1 MQSNENRV
9 IVIGGGMAGL
19 AAAAFIARE
28 GQSVKLFE
36 QAGALGGRARTRE
49 QNGFYFNIGP
59 HALYRQGAGFGILA
73 ELGITPKGAPPQV
86 SKGFAVLGGVK
97 HLLPTSTGSL
107 FKTDLLGVASKLEIA
122 RLLATI
128 AKLEGSEWM
137 NSSVTEWLTRRF
149 KHESSRE
156 LLLALIRL
164 STYVNAPERLSAG
177 AAIEQLKK
185 AVAGGVLYLDE
196 GWQTLVD
203 QAAEAARSAGVAI
216 ETGAKIA
223 FIERDDAGAVRA
235 VGTQDG
241 ARFEASSVVIASSP
255 QTAAELIGQD
265 SAVARW
271 AEKATQVKAACL
283 DLALDR
289 LPAPEATFA
298 LGIDRPLYLSVHSAA
313 ARLAPTGGA
322 LVHLAKYLPTDHT
335 ESPEEDERELEGLM
349 DLIQPGWRASVAHR
363 RFLPD
368 MTVMN
373 WLPAA
378 QEGGPAGRPGPKVPD
393 APGLFVAGDWA
404 GGEGFLVDASL
415 SSAKE
420 AARLAIEYQPASALT
435 KKAKVKM

>member
-1 MQSNENRV
+1 MQSNENNV

-19 AAAAFIARE
+19 AAATFIARE
-28 GQSVKLFE
+28 GHSVKLFE

-59 HALYRQGAGFGILA
+59 HALYRRGAGFGILT
-73 ELGITPKGAPPQV
+73 ELGITPKGAQPQV
-86 SKGFAVLGGVK
+86 SKGFAVRGGVK

-128 AKLEGSEWM
+128 AKLDGSQWM
-137 NSSVTEWLTRRF
+137 NASVTEWLNNRF

-156 LLLALIRL
+156 LLLALFRL
-164 STYVNAPERLSAG
+164 ATYVNAPEKLSAG

-185 AVAGGVLYLDE
+185 AVTGGVLYLDE

-203 QAAEAARSAGVAI
+203 KAAEAARRAGVTI

-223 FIERDDAGAVRA
+223 FIERNDAGAVRA
-235 VGTQDG
+235 VRTADG

-255 QTAAELIGQD
+255 QVAAELIGQE

-271 AEKATQVKAACL
+271 AEKATPLKAACL

-289 LPAPEATFA
+289 LPVPEATFA
-298 LGIDRPLYLSVHSAA
+298 LGIDRPVYLSVHSAT

-322 LVHLAKYLPTDHT
+322 LVHLAKYLPTDHK

-349 DLIQPGWRASVAHR
+349 DLIQPGWRKSVAHR

-378 QEGGPAGRPGPKVPD
+378 QEGGTTGRPGPKVPS
-393 APGLFVAGDWA
+393 APGLFVAGDWV
-404 GGEGFLVDASL
+404 GREGFLVDASL
-415 SSAKE
+415 ASAKE
-420 AARLAIEYQPASALT
+420 AARLAIEYQSSSRVVRAAEV
-435 KKAKVKM
+435 A